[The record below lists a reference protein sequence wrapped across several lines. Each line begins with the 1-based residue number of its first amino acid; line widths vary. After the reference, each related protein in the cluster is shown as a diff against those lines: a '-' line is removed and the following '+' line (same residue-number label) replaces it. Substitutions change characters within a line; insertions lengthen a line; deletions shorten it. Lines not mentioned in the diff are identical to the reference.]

1 MFDQSV
7 TAFRL
12 WKIPVKLHITLLLF
26 IPYVA
31 FIATRQFAVFVERL
45 GMPVEDLH
53 IPSFA
58 WGLIL
63 AVALFVSILLHELA
77 HSLVAR
83 RQGTEVQS
91 ITLMALGGM
100 SQLRGAVL
108 PENEAWMSVVGPLA
122 SLGLAV
128 LSYGAFA
135 LLPLPPEAGA
145 ALLVIAW
152 MNLAL
157 GIFNLLP
164 AFPMDGG
171 RVLRGLLVKRVG
183 RSKATRIATNVGKV
197 MAAGFAIYG
206 LITFNVILILIAG
219 FVYLGASAEAS
230 RLAARDVLHD
240 VAVTDLMTSRL
251 GEARPEEPAADVARR
266 LLIGNLVGATVHE
279 AGDGPHPR
287 LLGLVLTSDL
297 ADRVARE
304 GKDLPVEK
312 AMLTNLP
319 SVHVGDE
326 AATALD
332 AMVEGD
338 GDGRAVLVLNPAEEI
353 VGLVTDAEIQR
364 VMALAALDQDPHR
377 R

>member
-1 MFDQSV
+1 MFEQSV

-31 FIATRQFAVFVERL
+31 FIATRQFVAFVEQL
-45 GMPVEDLH
+45 GMPADELH
-53 IPSFA
+53 LPPLA

-63 AVALFVSILLHELA
+63 AVALFASILLHELA
-77 HSLVAR
+77 HCLVAR
-83 RQGTEVQS
+83 RQGSEVQS
-91 ITLMALGGM
+91 ITLMALGGI
-100 SQLRGAVL
+100 SQMGSEVH
-108 PENEAWMSVVGPLA
+108 PEHEAWMAVVGPLA
-122 SLGLAV
+122 SLGIAAV
-128 LSYGAFA
+128 SYGAFA
-135 LLPLPPEAGA
+135 IPGMPPEAAA

-157 GIFNLLP
+157 GLFNLLP

-171 RVLRGLLVKRVG
+171 RVLRGLLVGRIG
-183 RSKATRIATNVGKV
+183 RSRATRIATNVGKA
-197 MAAGFAIYG
+197 MAAAFAIYG
-206 LITFNVILILIAG
+206 LITFNVILVLIAG
-219 FVYLGASAEAS
+219 FVYLGATAEAS
-230 RLAARDVLHD
+230 RLAAHDVLHD
-240 VAVTDLMTSRL
+240 VSVTDVMTSRI
-251 GEARPEEPAADVARR
+251 GEAHPEESAADVARR
-266 LLIGNLVGATVHE
+266 LLIGNLVGATVVE
-279 AGDGPHPR
+279 AQVDAPHPR

-304 GKDLPVEK
+304 GKELSVEK

-319 SVHVGDE
+319 KVHVGDF

-332 AMVEGD
+332 AMVN
-338 GDGRAVLVLNPAEEI
+338 GDGRAVLVLSPGDEV
-353 VGLVTDAEIQR
+353 VGLVTDSEIQR